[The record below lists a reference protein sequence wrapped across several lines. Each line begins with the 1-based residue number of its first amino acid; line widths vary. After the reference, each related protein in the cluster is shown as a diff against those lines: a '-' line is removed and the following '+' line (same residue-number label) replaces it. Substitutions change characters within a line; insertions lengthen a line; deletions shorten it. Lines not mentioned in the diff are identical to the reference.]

1 MLRWFQNKNSTY
13 TESLG
18 PYGAR
23 ETIAL
28 LLYTSPKKKIVNQ
41 LITSSPPD
49 VCKTFRPPPSTKDS
63 SERDHLTGSSSSGH
77 RGHLVVVCAL
87 HSRSSRS
94 PAIKPSTKHLTFA
107 RRSCN

>member
-41 LITSSPPD
+41 LITSSPP
-49 VCKTFRPPPSTKDS
+49 
-63 SERDHLTGSSSSGH
+63 SGTSAKLLDPLP
-77 RGHLVVVCAL
+77 RL
-87 HSRSSRS
+87 
-94 PAIKPSTKHLTFA
+94 
-107 RRSCN
+107 